1 MTGTCWPPA
10 CDSVHVQSPA
20 LVEVHAGTGAL
31 GGMPLGG
38 RFRCVRPGSCR
49 IQALR
54 LPVPFLP
61 SPWHLLFHCCSAFC
75 FYGLDYSRDLICAE
89 SHSTCSLVSANFT
102 EHNVLK
108 PHACCI
114 TCENVLPLW
123 GWVVFQCGIC
133 HGLFIQPSADGHLG
147 HFHLLA
153 VVNSAAQ
160 NIGVKIYFPA
170 RLLLLR

>member
-1 MTGTCWPPA
+1 MTRVGPLTQVCPAQRPLGLGVCLACTEGRSCMTGTCWPPA

-108 PHACCI
+108 PHPWCTRCP
-114 TCENVLPLW
+114 NVLP
-123 GWVVFQCGIC
+123 FC
-133 HGLFIQPSADGHLG
+133 S
-147 HFHLLA
+147 
-153 VVNSAAQ
+153 
-160 NIGVKIYFPA
+160 
-170 RLLLLR
+170 